1 MFDNQGKNKVFR
13 NVLYRVFDTMVIWI
27 SINKSRQ
34 IGVMIVLQ
42 TLEKNALTV
51 DVRIIAKCF
60 YIGVL
65 LIRLFGYP
73 PLFTDSLEIDLITR
87 SDLVR

>member
-1 MFDNQGKNKVFR
+1 MFDNQGKSFIFR

-27 SINKSRQ
+27 SINRSRQ

-51 DVRIIAKCF
+51 DVRITAEWVGPAKNW
-60 YIGVL
+60 GL
-65 LIRLFGYP
+65 LKRCKVSIL
-73 PLFTDSLEIDLITR
+73 
-87 SDLVR
+87 

>member
-27 SINKSRQ
+27 SINRSRQ

-73 PLFTDSLEIDLITR
+73 PLFTDSL
-87 SDLVR
+87 

>member
-27 SINKSRQ
+27 SINRSRQ

-42 TLEKNALTV
+42 TLAKNALTV
-51 DVRIIAKCF
+51 DVRITAECF
-60 YIGVL
+60 I
-65 LIRLFGYP
+65 
-73 PLFTDSLEIDLITR
+73 
-87 SDLVR
+87 

>member
-1 MFDNQGKNKVFR
+1 MFDNQGKSFIFR
-13 NVLYRVFDTMVIWI
+13 NVLYRVFDTIVIWI
-27 SINKSRQ
+27 SINRSRQ

-65 LIRLFGYP
+65 LIRFFGYP
-73 PLFTDSLEIDLITR
+73 PLITDSL
-87 SDLVR
+87 